1 MERFEAYTRAL
12 AQVSSHDW
20 VHWCRNAPCTNVPHV
35 VLILIQNQFLFSIK
49 VLCEFH
55 SILNPLISI
64 MLSGTTLQ
72 RKLEPLHVVVC
83 PHTCHHRPT
92 SSQFDYDYYSELISD
107 MKWMEAKRTGGRG
120 ERRKQANPDMDGD
133 VGFFPAL
140 ADDEDEQEDSEASQK
155 LKVQ

>member
-1 MERFEAYTRAL
+1 LGALHPYTNF
-12 AQVSSHDW
+12 S
-20 VHWCRNAPCTNVPHV
+20 HV
-35 VLILIQNQFLFSIK
+35 VLIWMQKQFLFSIK
-49 VLCEFH
+49 VLCKFY
-55 SILNPLISI
+55 SILNPLVSI

-72 RKLEPLHVVVC
+72 RKLEPLHVVC
-83 PHTCHHRPT
+83 PHTCHHFPT

-120 ERRKQANPDMDGD
+120 ERRKQANPDLDGD

-155 LKVQ
+155 LKVEKGALWCCAY